1 MSATLTRMTT
11 HVHPDESIGFA
22 LKRLQQ
28 ILRTRMDATLATY
41 ALTTPQYAVLAL
53 LADGPGMS
61 NADLA
66 RRSFVTAPTMLRI
79 LETLTVAGLI
89 TRADPA
95 PAHRVRGTVLTGL
108 GRKRLAQAA
117 PHVRKFENLLLANA
131 RPEHVEIITDWLR
144 GCADRL
150 DELQV

>member
-1 MSATLTRMTT
+1 MTT

-41 ALTTPQYAVLAL
+41 TLTTPQYAVLAL
-53 LADGPGMS
+53 LADDQGMS
-61 NADLA
+61 NAELA

-79 LETLTVAGLI
+79 LDGLTEAGMI

-95 PAHRVRGTVLTGL
+95 PEHRVRGTTLTNL

-117 PHVRKFENLLLANA
+117 PHVRNFENLLAANA
-131 RPEHVEIITDWLR
+131 EPEHIEVITNWLR
-144 GCADRL
+144 ACASQL
-150 DELQV
+150 EQPLS